1 MHIVVVDYVFTVA
14 IVVMKHY
21 HGHDRRKSG
30 RWIAGGQF
38 FET

>member
-21 HGHDRRKSG
+21 HGRVRRKSG
-30 RWIAGGQF
+30 RWIAVGQIF
-38 FET
+38 